1 MAIDVIEGNENLQQV
16 DWSTIPR
23 PQDDGAAE
31 HLTGRSVTSISLR
44 ASDES
49 QVNIADLDGR
59 TIIYAY
65 PMTARPDTPLPDGW
79 NMIPGARGC
88 TPQSCSF
95 RDHMQEITSLGVQ
108 HLYGLSTQETSY
120 QQEAASRLHLPF
132 LILSDYKL
140 QLQKA
145 LNLPVMTVEGTILL
159 KRLTMVIDDGT
170 ITKVFYPVFPPDNN
184 AACLLY
190 TSPSPRDS

>member
-1 MAIDVIEGNENLQQV
+1 MAIDVSEGNENLQQV

-65 PMTARPDTPLPDGW
+65 PMTARPDTPLPES
-79 NMIPGARGC
+79 RQQT
-88 TPQSCSF
+88 TPALLV
-95 RDHMQEITSLGVQ
+95 IV
-108 HLYGLSTQETSY
+108 
-120 QQEAASRLHLPF
+120 RL
-132 LILSDYKL
+132 
-140 QLQKA
+140 
-145 LNLPVMTVEGTILL
+145 
-159 KRLTMVIDDGT
+159 
-170 ITKVFYPVFPPDNN
+170 
-184 AACLLY
+184 
-190 TSPSPRDS
+190 